1 MYRLSRLL
9 PAVALVFAACTD
21 EPTAPTRLAPDDAR
35 FSGVP
40 SGRAAVVFTDE
51 TAIPA
56 SGLSLIA
63 SLGGT
68 VTSRYDSIGVAF
80 ATGLSAAALE
90 TLAGDPSVLGVAL
103 DQVLNWLPG
112 VRVGGAIEADAIAP
126 TNHQDPTK
134 VPWWFRQWGLRQI
147 QADKA
152 WAAGYF
158 SNSSVRVA
166 ILDTGIDY
174 NNRELKGLV
183 DLTLSKSF
191 VPDDPTLPTDH
202 PVMDLHFHGTHVSS
216 TVVTNNRTIAGVAP
230 HTTLVGVKVLS
241 FLGSGSFEGVIGGI
255 VYAADIRSH
264 VINMSLG
271 TDVDLNEP
279 GVKELIRAL
288 SRAIRYA
295 EKKGTLVISAAG
307 NDAFNLDDPAIGF
320 YVPCEVSSICVSATG
335 PILQQNF
342 DQPASYTNY
351 GISAIEVAAPGG
363 NVDPDGND
371 QVEDLI
377 IGACSSQTTQ
387 PGLAPC
393 RANQDVGTP
402 YFYAWAAGTS
412 MATPHVSG
420 VAAMIK
426 ASSPMLKTNA
436 LKNRIIDFSD
446 DLGAPGLDP
455 FYGYGRVNV
464 YRSLLKQ

>member
-1 MYRLSRLL
+1 MRKLSRLL
-9 PAVALVFAACTD
+9 PAVALVFAACAD
-21 EPTAPTRLAPDDAR
+21 EPTAPSRLAPDDAR
-35 FSGVP
+35 RTSVP
-40 SGRAAVVFTDE
+40 SGNAAVVFTDE
-51 TAIPA
+51 TSIPA
-56 SGLSLIA
+56 SGLSLIS

-68 VTSRYDSIGVAF
+68 TTSRFDSIGVAF
-80 ATGLSAAALE
+80 VSGLSPVALE
-90 TLAGDPSVLGVAL
+90 TLAADPSVAGVAL
-103 DQVLNWLPG
+103 DRVLNWLPG
-112 VRVGGAIEADAIAP
+112 VRIGGVLEAEAVAP
-126 TNHQDPTK
+126 ANHDPTK
-134 VPWWFRQWGLRQI
+134 VGRWPAQWNMRQI

-158 SNSSVRVA
+158 SNPNVRVA

-174 NNRELKGLV
+174 GNRELVGLV

-191 VPDDPTLPTDH
+191 VPDDPVLPTDH
-202 PVMDLHFHGTHVSS
+202 PIMDLHFHGTHVSS
-216 TVVTNNRTIAGVAP
+216 SVVTNSRTIAGVAP

-241 FLGSGSFEGVIGGI
+241 FLGSGSFEGVIAGI
-255 VYAADIRSH
+255 TYAADIRSH

-271 TDVDLNEP
+271 ADVDLNEP
-279 GVKELIRAL
+279 GVKELVKAL

-295 EKKGTLVISAAG
+295 DRKGTLVISAAG
-307 NDAFNLDDPAIGF
+307 NDATNLDDPASL
-320 YVPCEVSSICVSATG
+320 YSVPCEVSPICVSATG

-351 GISAIEVAAPGG
+351 GSSAIEVAAPGG
-363 NVDPDGND
+363 NVDPEGND
-371 QVEDLI
+371 VNEDLI
-377 IGACSSQTTQ
+377 LGACSRQTTQ
-387 PGLAPC
+387 PGLLPC
-393 RANQDVGTP
+393 RASTDGVI
-402 YFYAWAAGTS
+402 YFYAFAAGTS

-426 ASSPMLKTNA
+426 ASAPTLKTNA

-464 YRSLLKQ
+464 FRSITKR

>member
-1 MYRLSRLL
+1 MLKLSRLF
-9 PAVALVFAACTD
+9 PAVALVFAACAD
-21 EPTAPTRLAPDDAR
+21 EPTAPSRFTPDNARLTT
-35 FSGVP
+35 VP
-40 SGRAAVVFTDE
+40 SGNAVVVFTDE
-51 TAIPA
+51 TSIPA
-56 SGLSLIA
+56 SGLDLIA

-68 VTSRYDSIGVAF
+68 VSSRFDSIGVAF
-80 ATGLSAAALE
+80 ASGLSALALE
-90 TLAGDPSVLGVAL
+90 TLAADPSIEGVAL
-103 DQVLNWLPG
+103 DKVLNWLPG
-112 VRVGGAIEADAIAP
+112 VRIGGVVEAAADP
-126 TNHQDPTK
+126 VSHQDPTQ

-158 SNSSVRVA
+158 GSSSVRVA

-174 NNRELKGLV
+174 TNRELTGLV
-183 DLTLSKSF
+183 DLALSRSF
-191 VPDDPTLPTDH
+191 VPDDPVLPTDH
-202 PVMDLHFHGTHVSS
+202 PIMDLHFHGTHVSS
-216 TVVTNNRTIAGVAP
+216 SVVTNNRTIAGVAP

-241 FLGSGSFEGVIGGI
+241 FLGSGSFEGVMAGI
-255 VYAADIRSH
+255 MYAADIRSH

-271 TDVDLNEP
+271 ADVDLNEP
-279 GVKELIRAL
+279 GVNELVRAL

-307 NDAFNLDDPAIGF
+307 NDGTNLDDPAAL
-320 YVPCEVSSICVSATG
+320 YSVPCEVSTICVSATG

-351 GISAIEVAAPGG
+351 GSSAIEVAAPGG

-377 IGACSSQTTQ
+377 IGACSTQTTQ
-387 PGLAPC
+387 PGLLPC
-393 RANQDVGTP
+393 RASTDGVA

-426 ASSPMLKTNA
+426 ASAPMLKTNPV
-436 LKNRIIDFSD
+436 KNRILDFAD
-446 DLGAPGLDP
+446 DLGDPGLDP

-464 YRSLLKQ
+464 FRSVTKQ

>member
-1 MYRLSRLL
+1 MLKLSRLF
-9 PAVALVFAACTD
+9 PAAALVFAACAD
-21 EPTAPTRLAPDDAR
+21 EPTAPSRLTPDAAR
-35 FSGVP
+35 LTSVP
-40 SGRAAVVFTDE
+40 SGNAAVVFADE
-51 TAIPA
+51 TSIPA
-56 SGLSLIA
+56 SGLGLIS

-68 VTSRYDSIGVAF
+68 TTSRFDSIGVVF
-80 ATGLSAAALE
+80 VSGLTATALE
-90 TLAGDPSVLGVAL
+90 TLAADPSVLGVAL
-103 DQVLNWLPG
+103 DRVLNWLPG
-112 VRVGGAIEADAIAP
+112 VRIGGAIEADADPAS
-126 TNHQDPTK
+126 HRDPTQ

-174 NNRELKGLV
+174 KNRELVGLV
-183 DLTLSKSF
+183 DLALSKSF
-191 VPDDPTLPTDH
+191 IPDDPVLPTDH

-216 TVVTNNRTIAGVAP
+216 SVVTNSRTISGVAP

-241 FLGSGSFEGVIGGI
+241 FQGSGTFEGVIGGI

-264 VINMSLG
+264 VVNMSLG
-271 TDVDLNEP
+271 ADVDLNEP
-279 GVKELIRAL
+279 GVKELVRAL

-307 NDAFNLDDPAIGF
+307 NDAFNLDDPNIPF

-351 GISAIEVAAPGG
+351 GSSAIEVAAPGG
-363 NVDPDGND
+363 NVDPEGND

-377 IGACSSQTTQ
+377 IGACSHQTTQ

-393 RANQDVGTP
+393 RLNQDIGTP
-402 YFYAWAAGTS
+402 YFYVWAAGTS

-426 ASSPMLKTNA
+426 ASAPTLKTNA
-436 LKNRIIDFSD
+436 LKNRIIDFAD
-446 DLGAPGLDP
+446 DLGTPGLDP

-464 YRSLLKQ
+464 FRSVTKR

>member
-1 MYRLSRLL
+1 MLKLSRLL
-9 PAVALVFAACTD
+9 PAVALALAACAD
-21 EPTAPTRLAPDDAR
+21 EPTAPSRHTPDNARLT
-35 FSGVP
+35 SVP
-40 SGRAAVVFTDE
+40 TGNAAVVFADE
-51 TAIPA
+51 TSIPA
-56 SGLSLIA
+56 SSLALIS

-68 VTSRYDSIGVAF
+68 TTSRFDSIGIAF
-80 ATGLSAAALE
+80 VSGLSATALE

-103 DQVLNWLPG
+103 DRVLNWLPG
-112 VRVGGAIEADAIAP
+112 VRIGGAIEAAA
-126 TNHQDPTK
+126 DPTSHK
-134 VPWWFRQWGLRQI
+134 DPTQVPWWFRQWGLRQI

-174 NNRELKGLV
+174 TNRELTGLV
-183 DLTLSKSF
+183 DLALSRSF
-191 VPDDPTLPTDH
+191 VPDDPVLPTDH

-216 TVVTNNRTIAGVAP
+216 SVVTNSRTISGVAP

-241 FLGSGSFEGVIGGI
+241 FLGSGSFEGVIAGMM
-255 VYAADIRSH
+255 YAADISSH

-271 TDVDLNEP
+271 ADLNPNEP
-279 GVKELIRAL
+279 GVEELKTATARAV
-288 SRAIRYA
+288 RYA

-307 NDAFNLDDPAIGF
+307 NDAFNLDDPNIL
-320 YVPCEVSSICVSATG
+320 YLPCEVSSICVSATG

-351 GISAIEVAAPGG
+351 GSSAIEVAAPGG

-393 RANQDVGTP
+393 RLNKDVGTP
-402 YFYAWAAGTS
+402 YFYVWAAGTS

-426 ASSPMLKTNA
+426 ASAPTLKTNA
-436 LKNRIIDFSD
+436 LKNRVIEFSD

-464 YRSLLKQ
+464 FRSVTKR